1 MHASL
6 QDENVSKVN
15 DDCKKKK
22 KKLMMIVKKK
32 NKS

>member
-22 KKLMMIVKKK
+22 KVNDDCVFYLQIV
-32 NKS
+32 